1 LKWASW
7 AAPWSA
13 VKKSP
18 NPSERE
24 RVLQPAKLARLLR
37 GIKSR
42 GGKVVFTNGV
52 FDILHVGHARY
63 LAAARKCGS
72 LLVVGMNTDSSVR
85 RIKGPKRPIVPFSE
99 RAELLASLKS
109 VDFVVPFSDD
119 TPLKLIM
126 KIQPA
131 VLVKGADWAKGEIV
145 GGNEVEENGGKV
157 VRIRLARGRSTTN
170 IVKKVVQ
177 RYSH

>member
-1 LKWASW
+1 L
-7 AAPWSA
+7 AAPWSP

-18 NPSERE
+18 GTSKSG
-24 RVLQPAKLARLLR
+24 RVIHPARLAILLR
-37 GIKSR
+37 KFRSS
-42 GGKVVFTNGV
+42 GKRVVFTNGV

-63 LAAARKCGS
+63 LAEARKCGD

-85 RIKGPKRPIVPFSE
+85 RIKGPRRPIVPFRE
-99 RAELLASLKS
+99 RAELLSSLRC
-109 VDFVVPFSDD
+109 VDFVVQFSED
-119 TPLKLIM
+119 TPLNLIKKLH
-126 KIQPA
+126 PA

-145 GGNEVEENGGKV
+145 GGAEVEAEGGRV

-177 RYSH
+177 RYTR